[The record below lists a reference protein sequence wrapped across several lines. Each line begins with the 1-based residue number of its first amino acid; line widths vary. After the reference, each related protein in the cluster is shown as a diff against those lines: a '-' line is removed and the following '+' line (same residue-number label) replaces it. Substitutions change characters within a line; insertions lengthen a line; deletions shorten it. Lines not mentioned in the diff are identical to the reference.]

1 MIKRF
6 LLSLL
11 LLPAAAIAAPAAS
24 GDIAT
29 LRPTDD
35 QAGAAKLVVGLLS
48 DSQYHYKPLP
58 LDDALSQDIF
68 DAFID
73 SLDGERMFFVK
84 TDIDRFQQYR
94 TTLDDAIKGQTL
106 APAYDMFSVYLQR
119 VAERTAFARGL
130 LKKDFDFRKDE
141 NYRFDRE
148 DHPWEPTKLALDD
161 AWRRRVKNDV
171 LRLKLAG
178 KDMAEIRKTLDKR
191 YANFQARVR
200 DLKSDDVFQSLMNA
214 YAGSIEPHTG
224 YMTPRTSE
232 NFNISMRLSLEGI
245 GAVLQKEDEHTVIRS
260 IVPGGPAALSG
271 KLAVGDRVVGVA
283 QGETGTAFTDVIG
296 WRIDDVVDLIRGP
309 KGSVVRL
316 DVLPA
321 AAGLDGPHEAI
332 AITRDKV
339 KLEEQAAKKEI
350 VEVGSGA
357 SAHRIGVITL
367 PAFYQ
372 DFDARRRDEP
382 DYRSATRDV
391 RRLLI
396 ELRAERVDGVVMD
409 LRNNGGGSLSEAIE
423 LTGLF
428 IPQGPVVQVRSAGGR
443 VKVESDRNP
452 DLAWEGPV
460 AVLVNRASASA
471 SEIFAAAI
479 QDYGRGLII
488 GEPTFGKGTVQN
500 LVDLDVFE
508 PGEEPRY
515 GQLKLTVAQ
524 FFRVDGGSTQH
535 KGVVP
540 DIQFPVTLDAEDY
553 GESAYD
559 NALPWTRIRPAEY
572 ASFGDLAA
580 LTPMLQARHK
590 VRAAK
595 DQEFQWWAE
604 DVAEYRKQRA
614 RTTVSLVE
622 QERRTERDA
631 EEARRAERKAQR
643 EAAGLAVIDA
653 VDDDGLL
660 ASERDLQVELAREKA
675 EEERPDVLLRETAAI
690 LADAVDLLAADKKLA
705 ARVFPERTGATAAI
719 SGSN

>member
-1 MIKRF
+1 MIKRL

-11 LLPAAAIAAPAAS
+11 LAPAAAMAVPAG

-29 LRPTDD
+29 LTPTDNH
-35 QAGAAKLVVGLLS
+35 AGAAKLVFGLLS
-48 DSQYHYKPLP
+48 DSQYHYKPEP
-58 LDDALSQDIF
+58 LDDALSQQIF

-73 SLDGERMFFVK
+73 SLDGERMFFLK
-84 TDIDRFQQYR
+84 TDIERFAQYR
-94 TTLDDAIKGQTL
+94 STLDDAIKAQQLG
-106 APAYDMFSVYLQR
+106 PAYDMFSVYLQR
-119 VAERTAFARGL
+119 VAERTAFARDL
-130 LKKDFDFRKDE
+130 LTKDLNFAKDE
-141 NYRFDRE
+141 DYRFDRE
-148 DHPWEPTKLALDD
+148 DHPWEPTRLALDD

-178 KDMAEIRKTLDKR
+178 KEMPEIRKTLDKR

-214 YAGSIEPHTG
+214 YAGSIEPHTA

-271 KLAVGDRVVGVA
+271 KLSVGDRVVGVA
-283 QGETGTAFTDVIG
+283 QGESGTPFTDVIG

-309 KGSVVRL
+309 KDSVVRL
-316 DVLPA
+316 DVVPA
-321 AAGLDGPHEAI
+321 AAGIDGPHESI
-332 AITRDKV
+332 AIVRDKV

-350 VEVGSGA
+350 VEVGTGEA
-357 SAHRIGVITL
+357 ARRIGVITL

-391 RRLLI
+391 RRLLT
-396 ELRAERVDGVVMD
+396 ELKSERVDGVVMD

-428 IPQGPVVQVRSAGGR
+428 IEKGPVVQVRSAGGR
-443 VKVESDRNP
+443 VKIESDRNP
-452 DLAWEGPV
+452 DIAWDGPV

-508 PGEEPRY
+508 RGEEPRY

-572 ASFGDLAA
+572 AMFGDLAA
-580 LTPMLQARHK
+580 LTPMLDARHK
-590 VRAAK
+590 TRAAK

-622 QERRTERDA
+622 AERRAERDA
-631 EEARRAERKAQR
+631 EEARRAARKAAR

-653 VDDDGLL
+653 SDDGLL
-660 ASERDLQVELAREKA
+660 ASERELEDELAREKA

-690 LADAVDLLAADKKLA
+690 LADAIDLLTADKALA
-705 ARVFPERTGATAAI
+705 ARVFPEHGSAAAI
-719 SGSN
+719 TGSN